1 MTRKY
6 PICPD
11 RIRTIPEQFSWL
23 DHRLVRDRH
32 IELVTHEAAALY
44 LFLVTVAD
52 GQGLSYYADH
62 SIGQRLTMD
71 EATLAAARDCLQRT
85 GLIAYQAPLYQAL
98 DLGTLAC
105 RSLTPKTGGM
115 ANGSSPMSL
124 GAIFKQLAGGTP

>member
-32 IELVTHEAAALY
+32 IEFVTHEAAALY

-52 GQGLSYYADH
+52 GQGLS
-62 SIGQRLTMD
+62 
-71 EATLAAARDCLQRT
+71 
-85 GLIAYQAPLYQAL
+85 
-98 DLGTLAC
+98 
-105 RSLTPKTGGM
+105 
-115 ANGSSPMSL
+115 
-124 GAIFKQLAGGTP
+124 